1 MVQRLLLLSRPGSI
15 KAHWVASQ
23 WDLPG
28 TWEWAFPAPWDTM
41 AMKFPPNMVKYV
53 AMKVPCWLEKLALAS
68 YLYKDYIM
76 TTACCWPSTPL
87 ERNSG
92 WSEKRHSVLWE
103 KPRRTSLQSVRWS
116 LVHISLNFSLSWF
129 LLEYNKSPSDSLTRI
144 FPDQHLDNAETSHL
158 VIPWTLLSV
167 LKCTLTESRQREL
180 KPGAPWCPY
189 SLKKPQWSSPLFL
202 WDWVPKCLWR
212 EIGR

>member
-1 MVQRLLLLSRPGSI
+1 MSLPSPVGHNDHEMPLKHGQICGYERALLTGSWHLP
-15 KAHWVASQ
+15 AASTKITSWPLQ
-23 WDLPG
+23 TADLQHP
-28 TWEWAFPAPWDTM
+28 
-41 AMKFPPNMVKYV
+41 
-53 AMKVPCWLEKLALAS
+53 LEK
-68 YLYKDYIM
+68 
-76 TTACCWPSTPL
+76 
-87 ERNSG
+87 NSG
-92 WSEKRHSVLWE
+92 WRSEIRHSVLWE

-158 VIPWTLLSV
+158 VIPWTLLSL

-189 SLKKPQWSSPLFL
+189 SLKKPQWSSPLFH